1 MERNEIDAEQH
12 TDPQEKEQGRGAETI
27 GRLAGHYRDEKKQGS
42 DQQNVF
48 GRNDIM
54 HRKSLYKFTKK
65 CLSRTIADRHR
76 TLLRNE

>member
-12 TDPQEKEQGRGAETI
+12 TDPQKKEQGRGAETI
-27 GRLAGHYRDEKKQGS
+27 GRLAGHYSDEKKQGS